1 MNQDLPL
8 RRLLDELQAA
18 DAERQGEA
26 RDTPAY
32 TEALHRVDRL
42 ARAVWK
48 EAGEAPVSR
57 DPPTTPQRPTGQ
69 QICSG
74 QRRAVR

>member
-1 MNQDLPL
+1 MNQDQPL

-42 ARAVWK
+42 TRAVWK

-57 DPPTTPQRPTGQ
+57 APARDATAPDRSTDL
-69 QICSG
+69 
-74 QRRAVR
+74 